1 MLKEGPKSFPKLAV
15 QIKKK
20 KNPFGD
26 FEKTMYHL
34 EPL

>member
-20 KNPFGD
+20 NPFGD